1 MSLSAIHCIFRL
13 GVSVFIL
20 AGMTSCD
27 DAPETPAQKSSEIK
41 KDLRKLQ
48 KEKDTR
54 KLLNRDMDK
63 RLSRTARES
72 APFTVR
78 SIEMRVNGQTVTLS
92 TAEKDRVIALG
103 TALCDSIGKA
113 GEVGKDKVKQASKVE
128 TDKLISALSDM
139 GHTAASIKIT
149 NGQDGSNYKEQIHFD
164 WQGKNQKTAC
174 LKGNF

>member
-20 AGMTSCD
+20 AGMTACD

-48 KEKDTR
+48 KEKDKR
-54 KLLNRDMDK
+54 KLQKELDK

-78 SIEMRVNGQTVTLS
+78 SLEMRVNGQMVTLS
-92 TAEKDRVIALG
+92 TAEKDRIIALG

-113 GEVGKDKVKQASKVE
+113 EEVGKDKVKQASKVQI
-128 TDKLISALSDM
+128 DKLISALSDM

-149 NGQDGSNYKEQIHFD
+149 NGQDGSNSKEQIHFD

-174 LKGNF
+174 LKGNV

>member
-13 GVSVFIL
+13 GVSVLIL
-20 AGMTSCD
+20 AGMTACD

-41 KDLRKLQ
+41 KDKRKLQ
-48 KEKDTR
+48 KELD
-54 KLLNRDMDK
+54 KL
-63 RLSRTARES
+63 LSRTARES
-72 APFTVR
+72 APFTVQ

-174 LKGNF
+174 LKGNV